1 MGSEKEKVNGIP
13 LHALKINF
21 NDHIF
26 SGEHCHHFEF
36 GASSER
42 TPGVKSA
49 SARVE

>member
-1 MGSEKEKVNGIP
+1 MGSEKEKVNGTP
-13 LHALKINF
+13 LHALKIN
-21 NDHIF
+21 DHIS